1 MLAEYITLDGLATQ
15 LSQIKQQLFSGRVV
29 LKNPQAQEWHLYF
42 YLGRILYAT
51 GGSHPTRRWVR
62 NCTIAAV
69 DSSSAED
76 IQMRIRALTDIS
88 ALTQAEM
95 TNCWEYHLLV
105 NWAKQ
110 SRISRT
116 ALVKHIQST
125 IIEVLFDL
133 IQANRVSW
141 EVMEK
146 TELSPQL
153 TLIDLDRAFAIASQ
167 QQQQWVEA
175 NLTDILPDRGIEIVA
190 ADEFRNLVNR
200 AAYPSLKL
208 LLNGKHSIR
217 EIAIKTR
224 KSPLSIGTSFLAH
237 IKSGHLRTVD
247 LDDFEDPVVAHNR
260 QRGAAPPLIACI
272 DDSPFVCDR
281 LEQIF
286 RGEGYNFM
294 GILDSTR
301 AIPLAIAKKPALI
314 FLDLV
319 MPNTN
324 GYEICGRLRK
334 IKAFRHTPIVIL
346 TGNDGVI
353 DRVRAKVVGATD
365 FLTKPIQA
373 ELVLEIARKYLSTV
387 ANESN

>member
-15 LSQIKQQLFSGRVV
+15 LSQIKQQLFSGRVL
-29 LKNPQAQEWHLYF
+29 LKNPQAREWHLYF

-69 DSSSAED
+69 DSSNAED
-76 IQMRIRALTDIS
+76 LQTRIQALTDIS
-88 ALTQAEM
+88 ALNQAEM
-95 TNCWEYHLLV
+95 NNCWEYYLLV

-110 SRISRT
+110 SRINRT

-133 IQANRVSW
+133 IQADKVSW
-141 EVMEK
+141 EVVDR

-175 NLTDILPDRGIEIVA
+175 DLTDILPDRGIEIVA
-190 ADEFRNLVNR
+190 AEEFRQLVNR
-200 AAYPSLKL
+200 AAYPSLKRVL
-208 LLNGKHSIR
+208 DGKHSIR

-247 LDDFEDPVVAHNR
+247 LNDFEDPVVAHNR
-260 QRGAAPPLIACI
+260 QRKADPPLIACI

-301 AIPLAIAKKPALI
+301 AIPLAISKKPQLI

-324 GYEICGRLRK
+324 GYEICSRLRK
-334 IKAFRHTPIVIL
+334 VKAFQHTPIVIL

-365 FLTKPIQA
+365 FLTKPIQS
-373 ELVLEIARKYLSTV
+373 ELVLEIAKKYLTTV

>member
-1 MLAEYITLDGLATQ
+1 
-15 LSQIKQQLFSGRVV
+15 
-29 LKNPQAQEWHLYF
+29 
-42 YLGRILYAT
+42 
-51 GGSHPTRRWVR
+51 
-62 NCTIAAV
+62 
-69 DSSSAED
+69 
-76 IQMRIRALTDIS
+76 
-88 ALTQAEM
+88 
-95 TNCWEYHLLV
+95 LV

-110 SRISRT
+110 SRITRT

-133 IQANRVSW
+133 IQADKVSW
-141 EVMEK
+141 EVVDR

-175 NLTDILPDRGIEIVA
+175 NLSDILPDRGIEIVA
-190 ADEFRNLVNR
+190 AEEFRQLVNR
-200 AAYPSLKL
+200 AAYPSLKRVL
-208 LLNGKHSIR
+208 DGKHSIR

-237 IKSGHLRTVD
+237 IKSGHLQTVD
-247 LDDFEDPVVAHNR
+247 LTDFEDPVIAHNR
-260 QRGAAPPLIACI
+260 QRKADPPLIACI

-301 AIPLAIAKKPALI
+301 AIPLAISKKPQLI

-324 GYEICGRLRK
+324 GYEICSRLRK
-334 IKAFRHTPIVIL
+334 VKAFQHTPIVIL

-365 FLTKPIQA
+365 FLTKPIQS
-373 ELVLEIARKYLSTV
+373 ELVLEIAKKYLTTV

>member
-15 LSQIKQQLFSGRVV
+15 LSQIKQQLFSGRVL

-51 GGSHPTRRWVR
+51 GGSHPIRRWVR
-62 NCTIAAV
+62 NCTTAGV
-69 DSSSAED
+69 DISAENL
-76 IQMRIRALTDIS
+76 QTRIRALTDIS
-88 ALTQAEM
+88 ALNQVEM
-95 TNCWEYHLLV
+95 NSCWEYYLLI

-110 SRISRT
+110 SRITRT

-133 IQANRVSW
+133 IQADRVSW
-141 EVMEK
+141 EVVDK
-146 TELSPQL
+146 TELNPQL

-167 QQQQWVEA
+167 QQQQWTESK
-175 NLTDILPDRGIEIVA
+175 LTDISPDRGIEIVA
-190 ADEFRNLVNR
+190 ADEFRQLVNR
-200 AAYPSLKL
+200 DAYPSLQL
-208 LLNGKHSIR
+208 LLNGQRSIR

-237 IKSGHLRTVD
+237 INAGQLRTVD
-247 LDDFEDPVVAHNR
+247 LADFDDPVVAHNLHLR
-260 QRGAAPPLIACI
+260 AAPPLIACI
-272 DDSPFVCDR
+272 DDSPFICDR

-301 AIPLAIAKKPALI
+301 AIPLAISKKPQLI

-324 GYEICGRLRK
+324 GYEICSRLRK
-334 IKAFRHTPIVIL
+334 VNAFRHTPIIIL

-365 FLTKPIQA
+365 FLTKPIQP
-373 ELVLEIARKYLSTV
+373 ELVLEIAKKYLTTV

>member
-15 LSQIKQQLFSGRVV
+15 LSQIKQQLFSGRVL
-29 LKNPQAQEWHLYF
+29 LKNPQSREWHLYF

-51 GGSHPTRRWVR
+51 GGSHPIRRWVR

-69 DSSSAED
+69 DSSSAKD
-76 IQMRIRALTDIS
+76 LQTRIRALTDIS
-88 ALTQAEM
+88 ALTQAEIN
-95 TNCWEYHLLV
+95 NCWEYYLLI

-110 SRISRT
+110 SRISRI

-133 IQANRVSW
+133 IQAEQVTWKVVDR
-141 EVMEK
+141 
-146 TELSPQL
+146 TEISPQL
-153 TLIDLDRAFAIASQ
+153 TLIDLDRAFEIASQ
-167 QQQQWVEA
+167 QQQQWVES

-190 ADEFRNLVNR
+190 AEEFRQLVNR

-208 LLNGKHSIR
+208 VLDGQHSIR
-217 EIAIKTR
+217 EIAVRTR
-224 KSPLSIGTSFLAH
+224 KTTLSIGTSFLGH
-237 IKSGHLRTVD
+237 IQSGHLRTVD
-247 LDDFEDPVVAHNR
+247 IIDFEDPTISYNR
-260 QRGAAPPLIACI
+260 QLKDAPPLIACI
-272 DDSPFVCDR
+272 DDSPFICDR

-286 RGEGYNFM
+286 RSEGYNFM

-301 AIPLAIAKKPALI
+301 AIPLAISKKPQLI

-324 GYEICGRLRK
+324 GYEICNRLRK
-334 IKAFRHTPIVIL
+334 VKAFRHTPIVIL

-365 FLTKPIQA
+365 FLTKPIQS
-373 ELVLEIARKYLSTV
+373 ELVLEIARKYLANV

>member
-15 LSQIKQQLFSGRVV
+15 LSQIKQQLFSGRVL
-29 LKNPQAQEWHLYF
+29 LKTPQAQEWHLYF

-69 DSSSAED
+69 DSSNAED
-76 IQMRIRALTDIS
+76 LQTRIQALTDIS
-88 ALTQAEM
+88 ALNQAEM
-95 TNCWEYHLLV
+95 NNCWEYYLLV

-110 SRISRT
+110 SRITRT

-133 IQANRVSW
+133 IQADKVSW
-141 EVMEK
+141 EVVDR

-175 NLTDILPDRGIEIVA
+175 NLSDILPDRGIEIVA
-190 ADEFRNLVNR
+190 AEEFRQLVNR
-200 AAYPSLKL
+200 AAYPSLKRV
-208 LLNGKHSIR
+208 LNGKHSIR

-247 LDDFEDPVVAHNR
+247 LIDFEDPVIAHNR
-260 QRGAAPPLIACI
+260 QRKAAPPLIACI

-301 AIPLAIAKKPALI
+301 AIPLAISKKPQLI

-324 GYEICGRLRK
+324 GYEICSRLRK
-334 IKAFRHTPIVIL
+334 VKAFQHTPIVIL

-365 FLTKPIQA
+365 FLTKPIQS
-373 ELVLEIARKYLSTV
+373 ELVLEIAKKYLTTV